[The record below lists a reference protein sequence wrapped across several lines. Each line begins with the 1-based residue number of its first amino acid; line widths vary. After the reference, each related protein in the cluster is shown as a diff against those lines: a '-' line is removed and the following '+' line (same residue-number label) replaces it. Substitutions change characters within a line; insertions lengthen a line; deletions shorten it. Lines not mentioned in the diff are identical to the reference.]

1 MKSTYI
7 TEQQPEWSGSDGI
20 RYSIVLVWKEWFINI
35 WMQVTAF
42 YVTIFQSFKV
52 KLSNDNSITST

>member
-20 RYSIVLVWKEWFINI
+20 CYSIVLVSKEWFINI

-42 YVTIFQSFKV
+42 YVTIFQSQIV
-52 KLSNDNSITST
+52 